1 MKVIFLDFNGVLD
14 TYENMDVIDKN
25 NLLRLKTIV
34 DETDSK
40 VVISSS
46 LKNSYY
52 ITGHLSKKLL
62 AIIKDIEKEKIEVI
76 GITPNSD
83 IRENEIQ
90 LYLDKHPEVENFCII
105 DDDYYMESFKD
116 NLVKLPLQSEENPN
130 GLEDKHVD
138 LAIHILNNQLY
149 KKKTKSLK

>member
-1 MKVIFLDFNGVLD
+1 
-14 TYENMDVIDKN
+14 MDVISLD

-52 ITGHLSKKLL
+52 ITGNFSKKLL
-62 AIIKDIEKEKIEVI
+62 NIIRDIQNIGIDVI

-83 IRENEIQ
+83 IRENEIK
-90 LYLDKHPEVENFCII
+90 LYLDRHPEVEKFCII
-105 DDDYYMESFKD
+105 DDDYYMESFKN
-116 NLVKLPLQSEENPN
+116 NLIKLPTQSKEHPN
-130 GLEDKHVD
+130 GLEDKYVD
-138 LAIHILNNQLY
+138 MAINILNKQ
-149 KKKTKSLK
+149 KTKSLK